1 MYNGQIESQL
11 RPAGAGNFSILG
23 QGGRSPQRVPASS
36 PTQASRKRAKFRVPP
51 GTPAFSPGRKPWE
64 QSTEFPEPRAQR
76 VGGRQP
82 RRKFTEDAETTID
95 KYEVSS
101 FTGEEL

>member
-1 MYNGQIESQL
+1 MNPAMLGSVESESRQGRQL
-11 RPAGAGNFSILG
+11 LA
-23 QGGRSPQRVPASS
+23 QGV
-36 PTQASRKRAKFRVPP
+36 
-51 GTPAFSPGRKPWE
+51 SPGE